1 MTEAR
6 STDTPIGIGFT
17 PFEDRLDV
25 IERVTQ
31 HAEDSGL
38 AFVSVA
44 EAMSLAAPLVLAR
57 LAARTSRIGLTTG
70 VLSVWGRTPATL
82 AMTAAELQ
90 RQSDGRFVL
99 GLGAGTAPIAEG
111 FHGERWESP
120 LGRLRSTCLAVS
132 ALLRGERL
140 PDPPGHARPLALA
153 KPPDTRVPLALAA
166 ITGPSIRLA
175 GELADQWLPFLLPPS
190 ALDDGREL
198 LRLSAVRHERST
210 VPTVTAAV
218 PVAVAEDEA
227 TASTVAARWLVTYCT
242 RMGPVYPR
250 VLRENGYGSE
260 IDALLEASSDP
271 RTPVL
276 PAAAERL
283 ARDVLV
289 FGTHDDT
296 REILAGWQQH
306 ADELT
311 LVVPFAT
318 ELDDL
323 LALVDAAVTRKPG
336 TDGRHS

>member
-1 MTEAR
+1 MTDLPT
-6 STDTPIGIGFT
+6 TDIPIGIGFT

-31 HAEDSGL
+31 HAEERGL

-57 LAARTSRIGLTTG
+57 LAALTSDIGLTTG

-90 RQSDGRFVL
+90 RQSHGRFVL
-99 GLGAGTAPIAEG
+99 GLGAGTAPITEG
-111 FHGERWESP
+111 FHGARWESP
-120 LGRLRSTCLAVS
+120 LGRLRSTCRAVTE
-132 ALLRGERL
+132 LLRGERL
-140 PDPPGHARPLALA
+140 PDPAGHARPLGLG
-153 KPPDTRVPLALAA
+153 KPPATRVPLAIAA
-166 ITGPSIRLA
+166 ITDPSIRLA

-190 ALDDGREL
+190 ALDRGREL
-198 LRLSAVRHERST
+198 LSTSATAHGRST

-218 PVAVAEDEA
+218 PVAIAADEA
-227 TASTVAARWLVTYCT
+227 GASTIAARWLMTYCT

-250 VLRENGYGSE
+250 VLREHGYGAE
-260 IDALLEASSDP
+260 VDALLEASSDP
-271 RTPVL
+271 RHPVL

-289 FGTHDDT
+289 FGTHDDAPEVLG
-296 REILAGWQQH
+296 RWQRH
-306 ADELT
+306 ADQLA

-318 ELDDL
+318 AADDL
-323 LALVDAAVTRKPG
+323 LAIVDSSST
-336 TDGRHS
+336 GRSG

>member
-1 MTEAR
+1 M
-6 STDTPIGIGFT
+6 PIGIGFT

-25 IERVTQ
+25 IERVTR
-31 HAEDSGL
+31 HAEERGL

-57 LAARTSRIGLTTG
+57 LAAVTSRIGLTTG

-111 FHGERWESP
+111 FHGNRWESP

-140 PDPPGHARPLALA
+140 PDPPSHARPLALA
-153 KPPDTRVPLALAA
+153 KPPDTKVPLALAA
-166 ITGPSIRLA
+166 ITDPSIRLA

-190 ALDDGREL
+190 ALDRGGEQ
-198 LRLSAVRHERST
+198 LRASAVRHERST
-210 VPTVTAAV
+210 VPTVTAAI
-218 PVAVAEDEA
+218 PVAIAEDEA
-227 TASTVAARWLVTYCT
+227 TASTIAARWLVTYCT

-289 FGTHDDT
+289 FGAHGDM
-296 REILAGWQQH
+296 REVLARWQQH
-306 ADELT
+306 ADQIT
-311 LVVPFAT
+311 LVVPFASQ
-318 ELDDL
+318 LDDL
-323 LALVDAAVTRKPG
+323 LVLVDHAVTPRPPTRRG
-336 TDGRHS
+336 GLCG